1 MDDNNE
7 LKELNYFEKLAAV
20 PVADYVENKNGFNY
34 LSWACAWY
42 ELKKR
47 FPDARY
53 YIYENEQG
61 WNYFTDGRTAWVK
74 TGVTVAGIEY
84 IEQLPIMNYSNK
96 SIPLDKITSFEVN
109 KTIQRSLTKAI
120 ARHGLGISLYFSDF
134 NDVPAEADGTS
145 TTAKK
150 PSKKP
155 AKAPDGMDA
164 NTNYRKALKALA
176 EENGLNVAGIIQICG
191 LTNESS
197 NEEFF
202 EAYKYARGLVS

>member
-1 MDDNNE
+1 MDDNKE

-20 PVADYVENKNGFNY
+20 PVADNVENKNGFNY

-53 YIYENEQG
+53 YVYENEQG

-96 SIPLDKITSFEVN
+96 SIPLEKITSFEVN
-109 KTIQRSLTKAI
+109 KTIQRRKTKLRI
-120 ARHGLGISLYFSDF
+120 
-134 NDVPAEADGTS
+134 
-145 TTAKK
+145 
-150 PSKKP
+150 
-155 AKAPDGMDA
+155 
-164 NTNYRKALKALA
+164 
-176 EENGLNVAGIIQICG
+176 
-191 LTNESS
+191 
-197 NEEFF
+197 
-202 EAYKYARGLVS
+202 